1 MSGEH
6 VESFRLALHGLSR
19 LRMRSGGSTSKT
31 RSKTSS
37 ALSLAASV
45 RSHIREPIVVVIS
58 YSEVRFFFLAS
69 VSSFLGNRGRSLDA
83 SFACAAVTGTGDW
96 FGPS

>member
-37 ALSLAASV
+37 ALPLAASV
-45 RSHIREPIVVVIS
+45 RSHIREPIVVIS
-58 YSEVRFFFLAS
+58 YSEVHFFFLAS
-69 VSSFLGNRGRSLDA
+69 VSSLATGGRSLALDA
-83 SFACAAVTGTGDW
+83 SFACVAVTGTGDW